1 MAEVLSSPTALIGSF
16 LGVAAAAYGGF
27 KKFSRGDREA
37 DAASD
42 SKVDIIASQRETIT
56 KYSDLLDKSYER
68 IRLADERTDR
78 ANQERN
84 DLVKQLGEMTG
95 EIARLRDEVSR
106 LTREVEQLRKGTQ

>member
-1 MAEVLSSPTALIGSF
+1 MAEALSSPGGLIGSF
-16 LGVAAAAYGGF
+16 LGVVLAGYAGF

-68 IRLADERTDR
+68 IRLADERTDK

-84 DLVKQLGEMTG
+84 DLVKQIGEMTG
-95 EIARLRDEVSR
+95 EISRLRDEVGR
-106 LTREVEQLRKGTQ
+106 LTREIEQFRKASQ